1 YTLAVDHTGSRARL
15 PLSCLAALHIQCVMH
30 PLDRAVIIPAGQ
42 IVVHRALWGQV
53 LGQIAPLAAGAQHI
67 HHTVHHFSHHHRAVA
82 PTMFGWWDLRLD
94 QRPLLIGQVRWVA
107 QLVAVVA
114 GAVLGR
120 PHPAPLA
127 KQAPWTESQVIRAA
141 QAQPATDSND
151 SHSFRTDTEIGD
163 FTRFRNPRH
172 LMAYVGLVPSEHSSG
187 NSVRRSGITKAGNS
201 QARRALIEG
210 RLDLPHASAGQLQAA
225 RSP

>member
-151 SHSFRTDTEIGD
+151 SHSFRTDTYSYHSGLQEDDRINVDKSWSTHSWTD
-163 FTRFRNPRH
+163 FTREQQAH
-172 LMAYVGLVPSEHSSG
+172 IVDDSYGA
-187 NSVRRSGITKAGNS
+187 SVAKS
-201 QARRALIEG
+201 
-210 RLDLPHASAGQLQAA
+210 
-225 RSP
+225 